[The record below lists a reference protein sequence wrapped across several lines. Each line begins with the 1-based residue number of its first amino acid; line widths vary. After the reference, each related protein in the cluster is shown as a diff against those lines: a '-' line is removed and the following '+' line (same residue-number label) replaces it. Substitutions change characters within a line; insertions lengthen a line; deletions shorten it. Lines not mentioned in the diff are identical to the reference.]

1 MLFFK
6 PPHKDHLQTAP
17 LPGAAYS
24 GEFPLGRIQPSD
36 RLKSW
41 RSDQNTFFSL
51 AKESS
56 DLVSRLKV
64 GAIVPMNPYSEGA
77 KAAHRTQ
84 IAEIVKETRGFF
96 GGPYRIVYRFR
107 WLLRIPIHRKQGQ
120 SATQD

>member
-6 PPHKDHLQTAP
+6 PSHKDHLQTAP

-51 AKESS
+51 EKESS

-64 GAIVPMNPYSEGA
+64 GEIVPMKHYSEGA

-84 IAEIVKETRGFF
+84 IAEIVKKHRDLSVDPIELN
-96 GGPYRIVYRFR
+96 IVSDGYYESRFT
-107 WLLRIPIHRKQGQ
+107 GNN
-120 SATQD
+120 DN